1 MMEPHRLRPR
11 GPSEVET
18 PLTVDDLVITVSSQS
33 PRDSARRAVVVEA
46 VQDALALTRRA
57 LGGSLSTR
65 FETVA
70 VLDER
75 SRPCTTVWLRVHGR
89 EAGDQDHRP
98 GSAAPALSKFFSRG
112 TLLLIRWMQ
121 EDAELHIA
129 HLQQA
134 LKLLATVNLGNDC
147 AEPAPPTSA
156 DLVKAI
162 AAWEKAKSLLH
173 EGDCVRILVENGSV
187 ELDAAARIADPKA
200 LLLDKKVINP
210 DTDMIY
216 IIEMPDYHQ
225 TGEWKLKHGRTHVT
239 TNCKTGAVLDRFY
252 RRELDIRPGD
262 ALHCKVEFE
271 TSYGPD
277 YEVLD
282 ESFRIVEVIEVL
294 RGSPNEPSL
303 TLSDDCEEAP
313 GKEEPDVAAPGAE
326 QHEDMI
332 EELEG
337 EFGVLTLRRLPIH

>member
-1 MMEPHRLRPR
+1 MMEPHKLQPQALT
-11 GPSEVET
+11 EAET
-18 PLTVDDLVITVSSQS
+18 QLTIDDLVITISSQS
-33 PRDSARRAVVVEA
+33 PRDGARRASVVET
-46 VQDALALTRRA
+46 VQNALEVTRRA

-70 VLDER
+70 ILDER
-75 SRPCTTVWLRVHGR
+75 SRPCTTVWLRVHAR
-89 EAGDQDHRP
+89 EENGDGHRS
-98 GSAAPALSKFFSRG
+98 GSPDPALLKFFSRG
-112 TLLLIRWMQ
+112 TLLLIKWMQ
-121 EDAELHIA
+121 EDAELRIA

-134 LKLLATVNLGNDC
+134 LKVLAAVNLGSES
-147 AEPAPPTSA
+147 AEPAQPTSA
-156 DLVKAI
+156 DLVEAVT
-162 AAWEKAKSLLH
+162 AWQKAKIRLV

-187 ELDAAARIADPKA
+187 ELDSAARIADPRA

-239 TNCKTGAVLDRFY
+239 TSCKAGTLLDRFY

-282 ESFRIVEVIEVL
+282 ENFRIVEVIEVL
-294 RGSPNEPSL
+294 RGSPNQPSFKPHSEDEGPLEKEP
-303 TLSDDCEEAP
+303 
-313 GKEEPDVAAPGAE
+313 PDAE
-326 QHEDMI
+326 LPDDMI